1 MCLSGRMKVTYA
13 EPDGRELVLA
23 VRGPG
28 DMIGELSGGDGHPR
42 SSTVQA
48 IEPGITS
55 KLPDQRFGELIQ
67 RFGLK
72 QDLTNYIFGKVRES
86 AAHAWRLA
94 HHTTPTRLAGLLVAL
109 VEAAGPDHPR
119 PTTIEMSQEEL
130 ASALGLAR
138 SAITP
143 VLADWKA
150 AGLVRIT
157 RGRLEVVDVPAIA
170 SVSVSTSRQ
179 NRPR

>member
-1 MCLSGRMKVTYA
+1 MCLSGRVKVTYA
-13 EPDGRELVLA
+13 EPDGREVALA

-28 DMIGELSGGDGHPR
+28 DVIGELSGSDNLPR

-55 KLPDQRFGELIQ
+55 KLSDQRFGELVH
-67 RFGLK
+67 RLGLK
-72 QDLTNYIFGKVRES
+72 QELNNYILSKVRES

-94 HHTTPTRLAGLLVAL
+94 HHTTPTRLAGLLVDL
-109 VEAAGPDHPR
+109 IESAGPDHPR

-138 SAITP
+138 SAVTP

-150 AGLVRIT
+150 AGLVQT
-157 RGRLEVVDVPAIA
+157 ARGKLDIIDVPAIA
-170 SVSVSTSRQ
+170 GIRVYTSGQ
-179 NRPR
+179 NPPR